1 MFASSFAFSEKCN
14 KAFFYPL
21 RGSRGALFGPRRTG
35 KGGLPPSSMTTTT
48 EQTKQMKTCAKKT
61 NLSNE
66 RERKRSKR
74 RTLRVVSKASDE
86 KSKNENNESSSSSM
100 MMNET
105 SMQEML
111 AKLERAEKEK
121 ELLQQKL
128 EETNAA
134 SKRRDEESNTN
145 ENLTIDEL
153 ARMKPRGTGTKSR
166 IDGSMQREQIFDF
179 GKKKKD
185 GNWLQDGLEFVSKEQ
200 PSEQLTVAE
209 MSEEDQNTVNR
220 RLAIGIALTVGF
232 IGFGLIPDDSI
243 GGKPE
248 KPLFFYL
255 VPIARSRE
263 ILRNCEE
270 LAEDGDF
277 EALLSNVKSVLGEPN
292 TIKKNLLTACV
303 FLSGREE
310 ERAKELAFNI
320 VEDIE
325 KVDFKTYF
333 DTQQKT
339 FDGVTAKKY
348 ADFSAK
354 AAHAAVIKINRFLE
368 FFDAE
373 SRQAANSQVAPF
385 QSRKRVV
392 VEEKEEAVA
401 VPAEETSDFSSSSFE

>member
-1 MFASSFAFSEKCN
+1 
-14 KAFFYPL
+14 
-21 RGSRGALFGPRRTG
+21 
-35 KGGLPPSSMTTTT
+35 
-48 EQTKQMKTCAKKT
+48 
-61 NLSNE
+61 
-66 RERKRSKR
+66 
-74 RTLRVVSKASDE
+74 
-86 KSKNENNESSSSSM
+86 
-100 MMNET
+100 
-105 SMQEML
+105 
-111 AKLERAEKEK
+111 
-121 ELLQQKL
+121 
-128 EETNAA
+128 
-134 SKRRDEESNTN
+134 
-145 ENLTIDEL
+145 
-153 ARMKPRGTGTKSR
+153 
-166 IDGSMQREQIFDF
+166 MQREQIFDF

-401 VPAEETSDFSSSSFE
+401 VPAEETSDFSSSSSE

>member
-1 MFASSFAFSEKCN
+1 
-14 KAFFYPL
+14 
-21 RGSRGALFGPRRTG
+21 
-35 KGGLPPSSMTTTT
+35 MTTTT
-48 EQTKQMKTCAKKT
+48 KQTKQKTFAKKT
-61 NLSNE
+61 HLLNE

-74 RTLRVVSKASDE
+74 RTRVVSKASDE
-86 KSKNENNESSSSSM
+86 KSDENNESSSSSSM

-128 EETNAA
+128 EETNNNA
-134 SKRRDEESNTN
+134 SNKREESNTSN

-401 VPAEETSDFSSSSFE
+401 VPAEETSDFSSSSSE

>member
-1 MFASSFAFSEKCN
+1 
-14 KAFFYPL
+14 
-21 RGSRGALFGPRRTG
+21 
-35 KGGLPPSSMTTTT
+35 MTTTT
-48 EQTKQMKTCAKKT
+48 KQKTTKQKTFAKKT
-61 NLSNE
+61 NLLNE

-74 RTLRVVSKASDE
+74 RTFRVVKASDE
-86 KSKNENNESSSSSM
+86 KSDENNESSSSM

-128 EETNAA
+128 EETNNA
-134 SKRRDEESNTN
+134 SKREESNTN

-401 VPAEETSDFSSSSFE
+401 VPAEETSDFSSSSSE

>member
-1 MFASSFAFSEKCN
+1 MMMMFASSSAFSEKA
-14 KAFFYPL
+14 AFFC
-21 RGSRGALFGPRRTG
+21 RRV
-35 KGGLPPSSMTTTT
+35 LPPSSMTTTT
-48 EQTKQMKTCAKKT
+48 TKQKTTFTKKKT
-61 NLSNE
+61 NH
-66 RERKRSKR
+66 ERKRSKR
-74 RTLRVVSKASDE
+74 TRVKASDE
-86 KSKNENNESSSSSM
+86 SDENESSSSSSV
-100 MMNET
+100 MNEK

-128 EETNAA
+128 EETTV
-134 SKRRDEESNTN
+134 SKRRDDESNNN

-179 GKKKKD
+179 GKNKKD

-401 VPAEETSDFSSSSFE
+401 VPAEETSDFSSSSE

>member
-1 MFASSFAFSEKCN
+1 MFASRSFAFSEN
-14 KAFFYPL
+14 A
-21 RGSRGALFGPRRTG
+21 FGPRRSG
-35 KGGLPPSSMTTTT
+35 KGGLPPSSMTTKQTK
-48 EQTKQMKTCAKKT
+48 QTKQMKTCAKKT

-74 RTLRVVSKASDE
+74 RTLRVVKASDE
-86 KSKNENNESSSSSM
+86 KSDENNESSSSSM

-128 EETNAA
+128 EETNNNA
-134 SKRRDEESNTN
+134 SNKREESNTNN

-401 VPAEETSDFSSSSFE
+401 VPAEETSDFSSSSSE

>member
-1 MFASSFAFSEKCN
+1 MFASSFAFSEKA
-14 KAFFYPL
+14 KAFFCP
-21 RGSRGALFGPRRTG
+21 RGVRGAFGLRRSG
-35 KGGLPPSSMTTTT
+35 KGGLPPSSMTTTK
-48 EQTKQMKTCAKKT
+48 QKTKQKTCAKKT
-61 NLSNE
+61 NLNE

-74 RTLRVVSKASDE
+74 RTRVVKASDDE
-86 KSKNENNESSSSSM
+86 SDENNESSSSSSS
-100 MMNET
+100 MMNEK

-128 EETNAA
+128 EETNNNA
-134 SKRRDEESNTN
+134 SNKREESNTNN

-401 VPAEETSDFSSSSFE
+401 VPAEETSDFSSSSSE

>member
-1 MFASSFAFSEKCN
+1 
-14 KAFFYPL
+14 
-21 RGSRGALFGPRRTG
+21 
-35 KGGLPPSSMTTTT
+35 
-48 EQTKQMKTCAKKT
+48 
-61 NLSNE
+61 
-66 RERKRSKR
+66 
-74 RTLRVVSKASDE
+74 
-86 KSKNENNESSSSSM
+86 
-100 MMNET
+100 MNET
-105 SMQEML
+105 SVQEML

-128 EETNAA
+128 EETNNA
-134 SKRRDEESNTN
+134 SKREEESNTN

-179 GKKKKD
+179 GKTKKD

-401 VPAEETSDFSSSSFE
+401 VPAEETSDFSSSSSSE

>member
-1 MFASSFAFSEKCN
+1 MFASRSFAFSEN
-14 KAFFYPL
+14 A
-21 RGSRGALFGPRRTG
+21 FGPRRSG

-48 EQTKQMKTCAKKT
+48 KQTKQKTCAKKT
-61 NLSNE
+61 HLLNE

-74 RTLRVVSKASDE
+74 RTLRVVKASDE
-86 KSKNENNESSSSSM
+86 KSDENNESSSSSM

-128 EETNAA
+128 EETNNA
-134 SKRRDEESNTN
+134 SKREESNTN

-179 GKKKKD
+179 GKNKKD

-401 VPAEETSDFSSSSFE
+401 VPAEETSDFSSSSSE

>member
-1 MFASSFAFSEKCN
+1 
-14 KAFFYPL
+14 
-21 RGSRGALFGPRRTG
+21 
-35 KGGLPPSSMTTTT
+35 MTTTT
-48 EQTKQMKTCAKKT
+48 TTTTTTKQTFTKKT
-61 NLSNE
+61 NLN
-66 RERKRSKR
+66 ERKRSKR
-74 RTLRVVSKASDE
+74 TRVKASDE
-86 KSKNENNESSSSSM
+86 SDENESSSSSS
-100 MMNET
+100 MMNEK

-111 AKLERAEKEK
+111 ATLERAEKEK

-128 EETNAA
+128 EETNA
-134 SKRRDEESNTN
+134 SKRDEESNTN

-179 GKKKKD
+179 GKNKKD

-248 KPLFFYL
+248 KPLFFY
-255 VPIARSRE
+255 ARAHREKSRDFTG
-263 ILRNCEE
+263 NCEE

-401 VPAEETSDFSSSSFE
+401 VPAEETSDFSSSSSSE

>member
-1 MFASSFAFSEKCN
+1 MMMMFASSSAFSEKA
-14 KAFFYPL
+14 AFFCR
-21 RGSRGALFGPRRTG
+21 RGGSGAVRVRRSG
-35 KGGLPPSSMTTTT
+35 KGVLPPSSMTTTT
-48 EQTKQMKTCAKKT
+48 KQTCAKKT
-61 NLSNE
+61 NH
-66 RERKRSKR
+66 ERKRSKR
-74 RTLRVVSKASDE
+74 SRVKASDE
-86 KSKNENNESSSSSM
+86 DDENDSSSSSSM
-100 MMNET
+100 MNEK

-128 EETNAA
+128 EETTV
-134 SKRRDEESNTN
+134 SKRRDDESNNN

-179 GKKKKD
+179 GKNKKD

-310 ERAKELAFNI
+310 ERAKDLAFNI

-401 VPAEETSDFSSSSFE
+401 VPAEETSDFSSSSE

>member
-1 MFASSFAFSEKCN
+1 MFASSF
-14 KAFFYPL
+14 
-21 RGSRGALFGPRRTG
+21 GRGAFGLRRRG

-48 EQTKQMKTCAKKT
+48 KQTTKQKTFFAKKT
-61 NLSNE
+61 NRNE

-74 RTLRVVSKASDE
+74 RTRVKVKASDDE
-86 KSKNENNESSSSSM
+86 SDENNESSSSSSS

-105 SMQEML
+105 SVQEML

-128 EETNAA
+128 EETNNA
-134 SKRRDEESNTN
+134 SKREEESNTN

-179 GKKKKD
+179 GKTKKD

-401 VPAEETSDFSSSSFE
+401 VPAEETSDFSSSSSSE

>member
-1 MFASSFAFSEKCN
+1 
-14 KAFFYPL
+14 
-21 RGSRGALFGPRRTG
+21 
-35 KGGLPPSSMTTTT
+35 MTTTT
-48 EQTKQMKTCAKKT
+48 TTTTKQTFTKKT
-61 NLSNE
+61 NLN
-66 RERKRSKR
+66 ERKRSKR
-74 RTLRVVSKASDE
+74 TRVKASDE
-86 KSKNENNESSSSSM
+86 SDENESSSSSS
-100 MMNET
+100 MMNEK

-128 EETNAA
+128 EETNA
-134 SKRRDEESNTN
+134 SKRDEESNTN

-179 GKKKKD
+179 GKNKKD

-401 VPAEETSDFSSSSFE
+401 VPAEETSDFSSSSSSE

>member
-1 MFASSFAFSEKCN
+1 MFASSF
-14 KAFFYPL
+14 
-21 RGSRGALFGPRRTG
+21 GRGAFGLRRRG
-35 KGGLPPSSMTTTT
+35 KGGLPPSSMTTTKQT
-48 EQTKQMKTCAKKT
+48 TTKQKTCAKKT
-61 NLSNE
+61 NLNE

-74 RTLRVVSKASDE
+74 RTRVVKAFDDESD
-86 KSKNENNESSSSSM
+86 ENNESSSSSSSS

-128 EETNAA
+128 EETNNA
-134 SKRRDEESNTN
+134 SKREESNAN

-179 GKKKKD
+179 GKNKKD

-401 VPAEETSDFSSSSFE
+401 VPAEETSDFSSSSSE

>member
-1 MFASSFAFSEKCN
+1 MFASSF
-14 KAFFYPL
+14 
-21 RGSRGALFGPRRTG
+21 GRGAFGLRRRG
-35 KGGLPPSSMTTTT
+35 KGGLPPSSMTTTK
-48 EQTKQMKTCAKKT
+48 QKTKQKTRAKKT
-61 NLSNE
+61 NLLNE
-66 RERKRSKR
+66 REIKRIKR
-74 RTLRVVSKASDE
+74 ITLRVVKAFDDESD
-86 KSKNENNESSSSSM
+86 ENNESSSSSSSS

-128 EETNAA
+128 EETNNA
-134 SKRRDEESNTN
+134 SKREESNAN

-179 GKKKKD
+179 GKNKKD

-401 VPAEETSDFSSSSFE
+401 VPAEETSDFSSSSSE

>member
-1 MFASSFAFSEKCN
+1 MFASSFAFSEN
-14 KAFFYPL
+14 A
-21 RGSRGALFGPRRTG
+21 FGPRRSG

-48 EQTKQMKTCAKKT
+48 KQKTFAKKT
-61 NLSNE
+61 NLLNE

-74 RTLRVVSKASDE
+74 RTFRVVKASDE
-86 KSKNENNESSSSSM
+86 KSDENNESSSSSM

-128 EETNAA
+128 EETNNA
-134 SKRRDEESNTN
+134 SKREEESNTN

-401 VPAEETSDFSSSSFE
+401 VPAEETSDFSSSSSE

>member
-1 MFASSFAFSEKCN
+1 MFASRSFAFSEKAN
-14 KAFFYPL
+14 EAFFCP

-35 KGGLPPSSMTTTT
+35 KGGLPPSSMTTT
-48 EQTKQMKTCAKKT
+48 KQKTCAKKT
-61 NLSNE
+61 HLLNE

-74 RTLRVVSKASDE
+74 RTRVVKASDE
-86 KSKNENNESSSSSM
+86 KSDENNESSSSSM

-128 EETNAA
+128 EETNNNA
-134 SKRRDEESNTN
+134 SNKREESNTNN

-401 VPAEETSDFSSSSFE
+401 VPAEETSDFSSSSSE

>member
-1 MFASSFAFSEKCN
+1 
-14 KAFFYPL
+14 
-21 RGSRGALFGPRRTG
+21 
-35 KGGLPPSSMTTTT
+35 MTTTT
-48 EQTKQMKTCAKKT
+48 TTTTKQTFTKKT
-61 NLSNE
+61 NLN
-66 RERKRSKR
+66 ERKRSKR
-74 RTLRVVSKASDE
+74 TRVKASDE
-86 KSKNENNESSSSSM
+86 SDENESSSSSS
-100 MMNET
+100 MMNEK

-128 EETNAA
+128 EETNNA
-134 SKRRDEESNTN
+134 SKREESNTN

-401 VPAEETSDFSSSSFE
+401 VPAEETSDFSSSSSSE

>member
-1 MFASSFAFSEKCN
+1 MFASSFAFSEN
-14 KAFFYPL
+14 A
-21 RGSRGALFGPRRTG
+21 FGPRRSG

-48 EQTKQMKTCAKKT
+48 KQKTTKQKTFAKKT
-61 NLSNE
+61 NLLNE

-74 RTLRVVSKASDE
+74 RTFRVVKASDE
-86 KSKNENNESSSSSM
+86 KSDENNESSSSSM

-128 EETNAA
+128 EETNNNA
-134 SKRRDEESNTN
+134 SNKREESNTNN

-179 GKKKKD
+179 GKNKKD

-401 VPAEETSDFSSSSFE
+401 VPAEETSDFSSSSSE

>member
-1 MFASSFAFSEKCN
+1 MFASRSFAFSEKAN
-14 KAFFYPL
+14 EAFFCP

-35 KGGLPPSSMTTTT
+35 KGGLPPSSMTTT
-48 EQTKQMKTCAKKT
+48 KQKTCAKKT
-61 NLSNE
+61 HLLNE

-74 RTLRVVSKASDE
+74 RTRVVKASDE
-86 KSKNENNESSSSSM
+86 KSDENNESSSSSM

-128 EETNAA
+128 EETNNNA
-134 SKRRDEESNTN
+134 SNKREESNTSN

-401 VPAEETSDFSSSSFE
+401 VPAEETSDFSSSSSE

>member
-1 MFASSFAFSEKCN
+1 MFASSFAFSEKA
-14 KAFFYPL
+14 KALFCP
-21 RGSRGALFGPRRTG
+21 RGGRGAFGLRRRG
-35 KGGLPPSSMTTTT
+35 KGGLPPSSMTTTKKK
-48 EQTKQMKTCAKKT
+48 TKQKTRAKKT
-61 NLSNE
+61 NLLNE

-74 RTLRVVSKASDE
+74 RTLRVVKAFDDESD
-86 KSKNENNESSSSSM
+86 ENNESSSSSSS

-128 EETNAA
+128 EETNNA
-134 SKRRDEESNTN
+134 SKREESNTN

-179 GKKKKD
+179 GKNKKD

-401 VPAEETSDFSSSSFE
+401 VPAEETSDFSSSSSE

>member
-1 MFASSFAFSEKCN
+1 MMMMFASSSAFSEKA
-14 KAFFYPL
+14 AFFCR
-21 RGSRGALFGPRRTG
+21 RGGSGVRRSG
-35 KGGLPPSSMTTTT
+35 KGVLPPSSMTTTT
-48 EQTKQMKTCAKKT
+48 TKQKTTFTKKKT
-61 NLSNE
+61 NH
-66 RERKRSKR
+66 ERKRSQR
-74 RTLRVVSKASDE
+74 SRVKASDE
-86 KSKNENNESSSSSM
+86 DDENDSSSSSSM
-100 MMNET
+100 MNEK

-128 EETNAA
+128 EETTV
-134 SKRRDEESNTN
+134 SKRRDDESNNN

-179 GKKKKD
+179 GKNKKD

-401 VPAEETSDFSSSSFE
+401 VPAEETSDFSSSSE

>member
-1 MFASSFAFSEKCN
+1 MMFASSFAFSEKA
-14 KAFFYPL
+14 AFFC
-21 RGSRGALFGPRRTG
+21 RRV
-35 KGGLPPSSMTTTT
+35 LPPSSMTTTT
-48 EQTKQMKTCAKKT
+48 KQTKQTFTKKT
-61 NLSNE
+61 NIN
-66 RERKRSKR
+66 ERKRSKR
-74 RTLRVVSKASDE
+74 SRVKASDE
-86 KSKNENNESSSSSM
+86 SDENESSSSSS
-100 MMNET
+100 MMNEK

-179 GKKKKD
+179 GKNKKD

-401 VPAEETSDFSSSSFE
+401 VPAEETSDFSSSSSE

>member
-1 MFASSFAFSEKCN
+1 
-14 KAFFYPL
+14 
-21 RGSRGALFGPRRTG
+21 
-35 KGGLPPSSMTTTT
+35 MTTTT
-48 EQTKQMKTCAKKT
+48 KQTTKQKTFFAKKT
-61 NLSNE
+61 NRNE

-74 RTLRVVSKASDE
+74 RTRVKVKASDDE
-86 KSKNENNESSSSSM
+86 SDENNESSSSSSS

-105 SMQEML
+105 SVQEML

-128 EETNAA
+128 EETNNA
-134 SKRRDEESNTN
+134 SKREEESNTN

-179 GKKKKD
+179 GKTKKD

-401 VPAEETSDFSSSSFE
+401 VPAEETSDFSSSSSE

>member
-1 MFASSFAFSEKCN
+1 MFASSFAFSEKA
-14 KAFFYPL
+14 KAFFCP
-21 RGSRGALFGPRRTG
+21 RGGRGAFGLRRSG
-35 KGGLPPSSMTTTT
+35 KGGLPPSSMTTTK
-48 EQTKQMKTCAKKT
+48 QKTKQKTRAKKT
-61 NLSNE
+61 NLLNE

-74 RTLRVVSKASDE
+74 RTLRVVKASDE
-86 KSKNENNESSSSSM
+86 KSDENNESSSSSM

-128 EETNAA
+128 EETNNA
-134 SKRRDEESNTN
+134 SKREESNTN

-179 GKKKKD
+179 GKTKKD

-401 VPAEETSDFSSSSFE
+401 VPAEETSDFSSSSSE

>member
-1 MFASSFAFSEKCN
+1 
-14 KAFFYPL
+14 
-21 RGSRGALFGPRRTG
+21 
-35 KGGLPPSSMTTTT
+35 MTTTK
-48 EQTKQMKTCAKKT
+48 QTFTKKT
-61 NLSNE
+61 NLNE
-66 RERKRSKR
+66 RRKRSKR
-74 RTLRVVSKASDE
+74 SRVKASDE
-86 KSKNENNESSSSSM
+86 SDENESSSSSS
-100 MMNET
+100 MMNEK

-128 EETNAA
+128 EETNA

-179 GKKKKD
+179 GKNKKD

-292 TIKKNLLTACV
+292 TIKKNMLTACV

-401 VPAEETSDFSSSSFE
+401 VPAEETSDFSSSSE

>member
-1 MFASSFAFSEKCN
+1 MFASSFAFSEKA
-14 KAFFYPL
+14 AFFC
-21 RGSRGALFGPRRTG
+21 RRV
-35 KGGLPPSSMTTTT
+35 LPPSSMTTTT
-48 EQTKQMKTCAKKT
+48 KQTKQTFTKKT
-61 NLSNE
+61 NIN
-66 RERKRSKR
+66 ERKRSKR
-74 RTLRVVSKASDE
+74 SRVKASDE
-86 KSKNENNESSSSSM
+86 SDENESSSSSS
-100 MMNET
+100 MMNEK

-179 GKKKKD
+179 GKNKKD

-401 VPAEETSDFSSSSFE
+401 VPAEETSDFSSSSSE

>member
-1 MFASSFAFSEKCN
+1 MFASSFAFSEN
-14 KAFFYPL
+14 A
-21 RGSRGALFGPRRTG
+21 FGPRRSG

-48 EQTKQMKTCAKKT
+48 KQTTKQKTFFAKKT
-61 NLSNE
+61 NRNE

-74 RTLRVVSKASDE
+74 RTRVKVKASDDE
-86 KSKNENNESSSSSM
+86 SDENNESSSSSSS

-105 SMQEML
+105 SVQEML

-128 EETNAA
+128 EETNA
-134 SKRRDEESNTN
+134 SKRDEESNTN

-179 GKKKKD
+179 GKNKKD

-401 VPAEETSDFSSSSFE
+401 VPAEETSDFSSSSSE

>member
-1 MFASSFAFSEKCN
+1 MFASSFAFSEN
-14 KAFFYPL
+14 A
-21 RGSRGALFGPRRTG
+21 FGPRRSG

-48 EQTKQMKTCAKKT
+48 KQKTFAKKT
-61 NLSNE
+61 NLLNE
-66 RERKRSKR
+66 REGKRSKR
-74 RTLRVVSKASDE
+74 RTLRVVKASDE
-86 KSKNENNESSSSSM
+86 KSDENNESSSSM
-100 MMNET
+100 TMNET

-128 EETNAA
+128 EETNNNA
-134 SKRRDEESNTN
+134 SNKREESNTNN

-401 VPAEETSDFSSSSFE
+401 VPAEETSDFSSSSSE

>member
-1 MFASSFAFSEKCN
+1 MFASRSFAFSEN
-14 KAFFYPL
+14 A
-21 RGSRGALFGPRRTG
+21 FGPRRTG

-48 EQTKQMKTCAKKT
+48 KQKTFAKKT
-61 NLSNE
+61 HLLNE
-66 RERKRSKR
+66 RERKRSNR
-74 RTLRVVSKASDE
+74 RTLRVVKASDE
-86 KSKNENNESSSSSM
+86 KSDENNESSSSSM

-128 EETNAA
+128 EETNNN
-134 SKRRDEESNTN
+134 KREESNTSN

-179 GKKKKD
+179 GKNKKD

-392 VEEKEEAVA
+392 VEEKEEAVS
-401 VPAEETSDFSSSSFE
+401 VPAEETSDFSSSSSE

>member
-1 MFASSFAFSEKCN
+1 MFASSSAFSEKA
-14 KAFFYPL
+14 AFFCR
-21 RGSRGALFGPRRTG
+21 RGGSGAVRVRRSG
-35 KGGLPPSSMTTTT
+35 KGVLPPSSMTTTT
-48 EQTKQMKTCAKKT
+48 KQTCAKKT
-61 NLSNE
+61 NH
-66 RERKRSKR
+66 ERKRSKR
-74 RTLRVVSKASDE
+74 SRVKASDE
-86 KSKNENNESSSSSM
+86 DDENDSSSSSSM
-100 MMNET
+100 MNEK

-128 EETNAA
+128 EETTV
-134 SKRRDEESNTN
+134 SKRRDDESNNN

-179 GKKKKD
+179 GKNKKD

-401 VPAEETSDFSSSSFE
+401 VPAEETSDFSSSSE

>member
-1 MFASSFAFSEKCN
+1 MTTMIFASSSAFSEKA
-14 KAFFYPL
+14 AFFCP
-21 RGSRGALFGPRRTG
+21 RGGRGAFGLRRSG
-35 KGGLPPSSMTTTT
+35 KGVLPPSSSSSTTTT
-48 EQTKQMKTCAKKT
+48 TKQRFTKKT
-61 NLSNE
+61 NLN
-66 RERKRSKR
+66 ERKRSKR
-74 RTLRVVSKASDE
+74 TRVKASDE
-86 KSKNENNESSSSSM
+86 SDENESSSSSS
-100 MMNET
+100 MMNEK

-128 EETNAA
+128 EETNA
-134 SKRRDEESNTN
+134 SKRDEESNTN

-179 GKKKKD
+179 GKNKKD

-401 VPAEETSDFSSSSFE
+401 VPAEETSDFSSSSSE

>member
-1 MFASSFAFSEKCN
+1 MFASSFAFSEKA
-14 KAFFYPL
+14 KAFFCP
-21 RGSRGALFGPRRTG
+21 RGGRGAFGLRRSG
-35 KGGLPPSSMTTTT
+35 KGGLPPSSMTTTKQT
-48 EQTKQMKTCAKKT
+48 TTKQKTCAKKI
-61 NLSNE
+61 NLNE

-74 RTLRVVSKASDE
+74 RTRVVKAFDDESD
-86 KSKNENNESSSSSM
+86 ENNESSSSSSS
-100 MMNET
+100 MMNEK

-128 EETNAA
+128 EETNA
-134 SKRRDEESNTN
+134 SKRDEESNTN

-373 SRQAANSQVAPF
+373 SRQAAKSKVAPF

-392 VEEKEEAVA
+392 VEEKDEAVA
-401 VPAEETSDFSSSSFE
+401 VPAEETSDFSSSSSSE

>member
-1 MFASSFAFSEKCN
+1 MFASS
-14 KAFFYPL
+14 AFFCP
-21 RGSRGALFGPRRTG
+21 RGGGRGALFGPRRSG

-48 EQTKQMKTCAKKT
+48 KQKTCAKKT
-61 NLSNE
+61 NLLNE

-74 RTLRVVSKASDE
+74 RTRVVKASDE
-86 KSKNENNESSSSSM
+86 KSDENNESSSSM

-128 EETNAA
+128 EETNNNA
-134 SKRRDEESNTN
+134 SNKREESNTNN

-263 ILRNCEE
+263 ILRNCKE

-401 VPAEETSDFSSSSFE
+401 VPAEETSDFSSSSSE

>member
-1 MFASSFAFSEKCN
+1 M
-14 KAFFYPL
+14 
-21 RGSRGALFGPRRTG
+21 
-35 KGGLPPSSMTTTT
+35 
-48 EQTKQMKTCAKKT
+48 
-61 NLSNE
+61 
-66 RERKRSKR
+66 
-74 RTLRVVSKASDE
+74 RVRA
-86 KSKNENNESSSSSM
+86 SSSSSSDGDGNDVDDAAPAA
-100 MMNET
+100 MMNEK

-111 AKLERAEKEK
+111 AKLAQAEKEK
-121 ELLQQKL
+121 ELLQKKL
-128 EETNAA
+128 
-134 SKRRDEESNTN
+134 DEKEQQTTTDEAKK

-179 GKKKKD
+179 GKNKKD
-185 GNWLQDGLEFVSKEQ
+185 GNWLQDGLDFVSKEQ
-200 PSEQLTVAE
+200 PSEQLTVTK

-220 RLAIGIALTVGF
+220 RLAIGIAMTAGF

-270 LAEDGDF
+270 LAEDGEF

-310 ERAKELAFNI
+310 EKAKELAFNI

-354 AAHAAVIKINRFLE
+354 AAHAAVEKIETFLE

-385 QSRKRVV
+385 QSSKRVV
-392 VEEKEEAVA
+392 VAEEKEEVVA
-401 VPAEETSDFSSSSFE
+401 VLPTEENPDSSSVE

>member
-1 MFASSFAFSEKCN
+1 MTMMMFASSSAFSEKA
-14 KAFFYPL
+14 AFFCR
-21 RGSRGALFGPRRTG
+21 RGGSGVRRSG
-35 KGGLPPSSMTTTT
+35 KGVLPPSSMTTTT
-48 EQTKQMKTCAKKT
+48 TKQKTTFTKKKT
-61 NLSNE
+61 NH
-66 RERKRSKR
+66 ERKRSKR
-74 RTLRVVSKASDE
+74 TRVKASDE
-86 KSKNENNESSSSSM
+86 SDENESSSSSSV
-100 MMNET
+100 MNEK

-179 GKKKKD
+179 GKNKKD

-401 VPAEETSDFSSSSFE
+401 VPAEETSDFSSSSE

>member
-1 MFASSFAFSEKCN
+1 MMMMFASSSAFSEKA
-14 KAFFYPL
+14 AFFCR
-21 RGSRGALFGPRRTG
+21 RGGSGAVRVRRSG
-35 KGGLPPSSMTTTT
+35 KGVLPPSSMTTTT
-48 EQTKQMKTCAKKT
+48 KQTCAKKT
-61 NLSNE
+61 NH
-66 RERKRSKR
+66 ERKRSKR
-74 RTLRVVSKASDE
+74 SRVKASDE
-86 KSKNENNESSSSSM
+86 DDENDSSSSSSM
-100 MMNET
+100 MNEK

-128 EETNAA
+128 EETTV
-134 SKRRDEESNTN
+134 SKRRDDESNNN

-179 GKKKKD
+179 GKNKKD

-401 VPAEETSDFSSSSFE
+401 VPAEETSDFSSSSE

>member
-1 MFASSFAFSEKCN
+1 MFASSFAFSEKA
-14 KAFFYPL
+14 KAFFCP
-21 RGSRGALFGPRRTG
+21 RGGRGAFGLRRSG
-35 KGGLPPSSMTTTT
+35 KGVLPPSSMTTTK
-48 EQTKQMKTCAKKT
+48 QKTKQKTCAKKT
-61 NLSNE
+61 NLNE

-74 RTLRVVSKASDE
+74 RTRVVKASDDE
-86 KSKNENNESSSSSM
+86 SDENNESSSSSSS
-100 MMNET
+100 MMNEK

-128 EETNAA
+128 EETNNA
-134 SKRRDEESNTN
+134 SKREESNAN

-179 GKKKKD
+179 GKNKKD

-401 VPAEETSDFSSSSFE
+401 VPAEETSDFSSSSSE

>member
-1 MFASSFAFSEKCN
+1 MFASRSFAFSEN
-14 KAFFYPL
+14 A
-21 RGSRGALFGPRRTG
+21 FGPRRTG
-35 KGGLPPSSMTTTT
+35 KGGLPPSSMTTK
-48 EQTKQMKTCAKKT
+48 QTKQKTFAKKT

-74 RTLRVVSKASDE
+74 RTLRVVKASDE
-86 KSKNENNESSSSSM
+86 KSDENNESSSSSM

-128 EETNAA
+128 EETNNNA
-134 SKRRDEESNTN
+134 SNKREESNTNN

-401 VPAEETSDFSSSSFE
+401 VPAEETSDFSSSSSE